1 MDVGMGMDSP
11 VSGLGEA
18 TGDVEEGAGAEE
30 AAGGDVGTVAGPVHP
45 IMANIIRSAIGIA
58 QFER

>member
-1 MDVGMGMDSP
+1 MDDVGIGMDSP

-18 TGDVEEGAGAEE
+18 TGGVEEGAG
-30 AAGGDVGTVAGPVHP
+30 GSVGTVAGPVHP
-45 IMANIIRSAIGIA
+45 TMANIIRSAIGIA